1 MKEPDQSV
9 KVADLKPGMLLRF
22 NEPMVIKF
30 IRDHKDYY
38 WMDLRYTEDLQYT
51 EDPLLNPVIL
61 YIGKREILGK
71 TYYGS
76 YSNVRE
82 VMVNGRILWVMPGSW
97 KCLETIEV

>member
-1 MKEPDQSV
+1 MNEPDQSV
-9 KVADLKPGMLLRF
+9 KVADLKPRMLLRF

-38 WMDLRYTEDLQYT
+38 WMDLHYT

-61 YIGKREILGK
+61 YIGKREILDK